1 MVNRQTQT
9 GKQSDIHVD
18 RQINML
24 ETVIQG
30 RRLTSKRARVVL
42 NAKVNLH
49 YYLGAI
55 RLGTEITGFVFTGCT
70 ITDLKP
76 TFWYI

>member
-9 GKQSDIHVD
+9 GKQSDVHVD

-24 ETVIQG
+24 ETGLQG
-30 RRLTSKRARVVL
+30 RRLPRKRGRVVL
-42 NAKVNLH
+42 NAKVNLG

-55 RLGTEITGFVFTGCT
+55 RLGTEVTDFVFTGCDR
-70 ITDLKP
+70 TDLK
-76 TFWYI
+76 